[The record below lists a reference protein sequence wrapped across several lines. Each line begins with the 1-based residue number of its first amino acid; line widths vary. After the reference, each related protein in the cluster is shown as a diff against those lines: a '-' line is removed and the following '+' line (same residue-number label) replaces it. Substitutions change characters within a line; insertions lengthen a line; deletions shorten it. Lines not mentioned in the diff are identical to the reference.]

1 MRLVIS
7 FAALALATAAS
18 AQDAMSRPMMSD
30 ACRTEVMNLCPAT
43 GDRDA
48 RRACMMANRDKLSDG
63 CKKEMAAMR
72 AARQAARGGSNGDM
86 SAPGAMSGDLQPAP
100 PPQ

>member
-1 MRLVIS
+1 MRRVLRFV
-7 FAALALATAAS
+7 ALALTTAAS
-18 AQDAMSRPMMSD
+18 AQDATPRPMMSD
-30 ACRTEVMNLCPAT
+30 LCRTEIMNLCPAT

-48 RRACMMANRDKLSDG
+48 RRTCMMTNRQKLSDG

-72 AARQAARGGSNGDM
+72 AARQAARGGNGDM
-86 SAPGAMSGDLQPAP
+86 SAPGAMSGDPQPAP

>member
-1 MRLVIS
+1 MRLILS

-18 AQDAMSRPMMSD
+18 AQNASPRPMMSD
-30 ACRTEVMNLCPAT
+30 VCRTEIMSLCPAT

-48 RRACMMANRDKLSDG
+48 RRTCMMANRDKLSDG

-72 AARQAARGGSNGDM
+72 AARQAARGGNGDM
-86 SAPGAMSGDLQPAP
+86 SAPGGMSGDPQPAP